1 MSPGRLSNAKGYQGG
16 SAARI
21 NTLNDSMV
29 EGKMDMRQS
38 SPNRD
43 RRNDR
48 PA

>member
-1 MSPGRLSNAKGYQGG
+1 LSNAKGYQGG
-16 SAARI
+16 SAAII

-38 SPNRD
+38 SPTRD